1 MNIFV
6 LDSNP
11 KLAAEYHC
19 NKHVVK
25 MILESCQML
34 SSAHWYSLLREGG
47 KSLSDFKK
55 VKLAKVWCTQNYPA
69 SRLPPYSFTHAY
81 HPCTTWTAAKTE
93 NYHWHIRLC
102 GHLLEEYTKRY
113 KRRHKSHD
121 VYDWLVTHIPQN
133 LGSGPMDPHPQ
144 CMPEAYKVADDPV
157 QAYRNFY
164 NVDKRKFAKWEPHAT
179 TPYWF

>member
-6 LDSNP
+6 LDADP

-34 SSAHWYSLLREGG
+34 SSAHWYSLLKEGG

-55 VKLAKVWCTQNYPA
+55 ASLAKDWCKQNFSA
-69 SRLPPYSFTHAY
+69 DRHPPYSFTHVR

-93 NYHWHIRLC
+93 NYLWHIRLC
-102 GHLLEEYTKRY
+102 EELLTEYTRRY

-121 VYDWLVTHIPQN
+121 VFDWLAANVPQN
-133 LGSGPMDPHPQ
+133 FADGPMDPHPQ
-144 CMPEAYKVADDPV
+144 CMPDDCKVPGDPV
-157 QAYRNFY
+157 QAYRNY
-164 NVDKRKFAKWEPHAT
+164 YSNNKRKFAKWEPHAK